1 MMTIKNGFLAAK
13 VFTITWII
21 LTISLSSSVAQ
32 TRFKGIPYIKNYTR
46 QEYSGSPFNWAV
58 VQDAR
63 GLIHVA
69 NNYFVMELDS
79 KAWRIIVLQN
89 RTVVRSL
96 AIDEKGKVYV
106 GGQDD
111 FGYLA
116 PDPKGEMQFVSLR
129 SKIDKANQ
137 NFDDVWKIYV
147 TSDGVAFCTSAGIYY
162 LVDDK
167 ITFYSIKDTIIDLCY
182 YVNDRLFLTVLNKGI
197 FEFRKGE
204 IVLIPN
210 SEKISNDFISG
221 ILPGVDN
228 EMLIVTQNSGIY
240 SYDGYSTFK
249 TWNTQ
254 GADEFLKK
262 NKIVSS
268 AILANGYVF
277 GSSYDG
283 LLIIDK
289 KGVPV
294 LHLNKE
300 KGLQDNGVEYIYPD
314 NSGNLWLALR
324 NGVDYIEVNSPFS
337 LYNSKTKISGAAFTS
352 LLENTR
358 LYLGTSEGLYYK
370 DWTKGQNALNE
381 TSFKLI
387 ENSEGQTYN
396 LQKIGNLLLLG
407 HHNGPYQIIGN
418 KAVRISDHHG
428 AWLFEPV
435 AGKPGYIVCGTY
447 TGLLLFQI
455 VNGKLVFKNKIKG
468 FDESSRIMEQD
479 DEGNIWIA
487 HGYKGVYKIKLNDE
501 MTAVDKMDFYNSK
514 SGFPSDVFI
523 NVFKINNKLVFAG
536 EHGIF
541 KYNKSKNRFEP
552 HEEFNKLIDSTN
564 HTRKL
569 IEDIEG
575 NIWFSSADDIGVL
588 KKLNNGNYEVSKTI
602 FNKLSKSLVGGF
614 EHITYYNEHN
624 VLIGTNDGFVQ
635 YDPSFV
641 DHADRTFSTII
652 RQIECTSAKDS
663 VLTGGSFSENTSVGN
678 IQPEEKIPVLDFSL
692 NSLRFTYSA
701 LSYEDVDRIQYQYI
715 LEGHDKNWSA
725 WTGFSQ
731 KEYTNLHEGDYVF
744 KVKAK
749 NIYNQESLEASYKF
763 KVLPPWYRTYWSYAI
778 YFSMGVALLFM
789 VRKITKVEQ
798 QKAMRLKE
806 AEHKETVLKAEKE
819 IIKLN
824 NEKLED
830 ELNHKS
836 KELTSS
842 AMHIVHAVETNQKI
856 RTHLLEAMESVHD
869 KDALYHFRK
878 ILKAVESEI
887 SLENNWEQFEL
898 HFNQIHQDFLVRLRK
913 EFPALTHGD
922 IKLCAYLRL
931 NLSSKEIAP
940 LLNLSIRGI
949 EASRYRI
956 RKKMNLAP
964 EVNLTEYILRY

>member
-1 MMTIKNGFLAAK
+1 MKMMAVKMNKIWIRVFVGFI
-13 VFTITWII
+13 FTLIATN
-21 LTISLSSSVAQ
+21 SFSQV
-32 TRFKGIPYIKNYTR
+32 RFKGIPYIKNYTR
-46 QEYSGSPFNWAV
+46 HEYNASPFNWAV

-63 GLIHVA
+63 GLMYIA
-69 NNYFVMELDS
+69 NNYFLMELDGKS
-79 KAWRIIVLQN
+79 WRYIVLQN

-116 PDPKGEMQFVSLR
+116 PDDKGEMQYISLK
-129 SKIDKANQ
+129 SKIEKQYQ

-147 TSDGVAFCTSAGIYY
+147 TSEGVAFCTAAGIYQ
-162 LVDDK
+162 LMDDK
-167 ITFYSIKDTIIDLCY
+167 ITFHAIKDTLLDLCF

-197 FEFRKGE
+197 YEFKKNE

-221 ILPGVDN
+221 MLQGVDSDI
-228 EMLIVTQNSGIY
+228 LIVTNDNGIY
-240 SYDGYSTFK
+240 SYDGYSGFK
-249 TWNTQ
+249 PWNTQ
-254 GADEFLKK
+254 ADKFLKQ
-262 NKIVSS
+262 NKIVSAAKLS
-268 AILANGYVF
+268 NGYAF

-283 LLIIDK
+283 LIVIDK

-294 LHLNKE
+294 LHLNKT

-314 NSGNLWLALR
+314 NAGNLWLALR
-324 NGVDYIEVNSPFS
+324 NGIDYLEINSPFS
-337 LYNSKTKISGAAFTS
+337 LYNSQTKISGAAFTS
-352 LLENTR
+352 LLEKTR

-370 DWTKGQNALNE
+370 DWTNGQNALNE
-381 TSFKLI
+381 SEFKLI

-396 LQKIGNLLLLG
+396 LQKIKDLLLLS
-407 HHNGPYQIIGN
+407 HHNGAYQIIGN
-418 KAVRISDHHG
+418 KAFKVSDHHG
-428 AWLFEPV
+428 VWLFQPL
-435 AGKPGYIVCGTY
+435 AGKPDYILCGTY
-447 TGLLLFQI
+447 TGLILFQI
-455 VNGKLVFKNKIKG
+455 VNGKLEFRNKIKD
-468 FDESSRIMEQD
+468 FEESSRIMEQD
-479 DEGNIWIA
+479 SEGNIWIA
-487 HGYKGVYKIKLNDE
+487 HGYKGVYKIRLNNDLTSVE
-501 MTAVDKMDFYNSK
+501 KMDFYNSK
-514 SGFPSDVFI
+514 NGFPSDVFI

-536 EHGIF
+536 EHGIY
-541 KYNKSKNRFEP
+541 KYNKTKNSFEE
-552 HEEFNKLIDSTN
+552 HEEFNKLIDKNN

-569 IEDIEG
+569 IEDKEG
-575 NIWFSSADDIGVL
+575 NIWFSSADETGVL
-588 KKLNNGNYEVSKTI
+588 KKMNNGNYDVSKTI
-602 FNKLSKSLVGGF
+602 FNKLSRSLVGGF
-614 EHITYYNEHN
+614 EHITYYDEHN
-624 VLIGTNDGFVQ
+624 VLIGTNEGFVQ

-641 DHADRTFSTII
+641 DHADRTFSTIL
-652 RQIECTSAKDS
+652 RKVEDTSIKDS
-663 VLTGGSFSENTSVGN
+663 LISGGSFNENTNVGK
-678 IQPEEKIPVLDFSL
+678 IQPEEKVPVIPFAL

-701 LSYEDVDRIQYQYI
+701 LSFEDVDRIEYQYI
-715 LEGHDKNWSA
+715 LEGHDKNWST
-725 WTGFSQ
+725 WTPMMQ

-749 NIYNQESLEASYKF
+749 NIYNRESLEASYKF
-763 KVLPPWYRTYWSYAI
+763 TVLPPWYRTYWSYAI
-778 YFSMGVALLFM
+778 YFAMLGVVLYM
-789 VRKITKVEQ
+789 VRKLTKIEQ

-806 AEHKETVLKAEKE
+806 AEHKEQVLKAEKE

-842 AMHIVHAVETNQKI
+842 AMHIVHAVENNQKI
-856 RTHLLEAMESVHD
+856 RTQVLDAMGSVQD

-878 ILKAVESEI
+878 ILKAIESEI

-913 EFPALTHGD
+913 EFPLLTHGD

-956 RKKMNLAP
+956 RKKMNLSA
-964 EVNLTEYILRY
+964 EVNLTEFILRY